1 MQHTTSIVLM
11 LSPSEQVILRNF
23 AELLKSGIQ
32 KAIKTKKVTK
42 FGAVNSSG
50 RLHDSVEIRYT
61 ENGFQILANDYIT
74 GLIWGVRP
82 GESTATIGQISRWI
96 DEKPIQSS
104 LPNNT
109 LAALIVR
116 KQMKEGNM
124 IWRTHKGANSGLLE
138 DALSDDKFDNFIELL
153 ASQSVTEL
161 TDKIVESFDLKL
173 A

>member
-1 MQHTTSIVLM
+1 M

-23 AELLKSGIQ
+23 AETLKAAIQ
-32 KAIKTKKVTK
+32 NAIKTKKVTK

-50 RLHDSVEIRYT
+50 RLHDSVEIKYT

-82 GESTATIGQISRWI
+82 GESTATIGAISRWI
-96 DEKPIQSS
+96 DEKPLQSS
-104 LPNNT
+104 IPNET
-109 LAALIVR
+109 LAALIIR

-124 IWRTHKGANSGLLE
+124 VYRTHKGANSGLLE

-153 ASQSVTEL
+153 ASKSVVNL
-161 TDKIVESFDLKL
+161 TDEIVKSFELKL

>member
-1 MQHTTSIVLM
+1 M
-11 LSPSEQVILRNF
+11 LSPTENIILRNF
-23 AELLKSGIQ
+23 AELLKTEIQ

-50 RLHDSVEIRYT
+50 RLHDSVEIKYT

-82 GESTATIGQISRWI
+82 GESTATIGAISRWI
-96 DEKPIQSS
+96 DEKPVQSTI
-104 LPNNT
+104 PNGT
-109 LAALIVR
+109 LAALIIR

-124 IWRTHKGANSGLLE
+124 IYRTHKGANSGLLE
-138 DALSDDKFDNFIELL
+138 DALSEDKFDNFIELL
-153 ASQSVTEL
+153 ASKSVTEL
-161 TDKIVESFDLKL
+161 TDKIVESFDLKV

>member
-1 MQHTTSIVLM
+1 M

-23 AELLKSGIQ
+23 AEQLKADIQ

-50 RLHDSVEIRYT
+50 RLHDSVEIKYT

-82 GESTATIGQISRWI
+82 GESTARVLDIKSWI
-96 DEKPIQSS
+96 QEKPVNAPI
-104 LPNNT
+104 PINT
-109 LAALIVR
+109 LAYLIVR
-116 KQMKEGNM
+116 SISKKGNM
-124 IWRTHKGANSGLLE
+124 VWRTHKGANSGLLT
-138 DALSDDKFDNFIELL
+138 DALSDDKFDRFIDLL
-153 ASQSVTEL
+153 SSQAVTDL
-161 TDKIVESFDLKL
+161 TERIVQSFDLKS

>member
-1 MQHTTSIVLM
+1 M

-23 AELLKSGIQ
+23 AEQLKADIQ

-50 RLHDSVEIRYT
+50 RLHDSVEIKYT

-82 GESTATIGQISRWI
+82 GESTARVLDIKSWI
-96 DEKPIQSS
+96 QEKPVNAPI
-104 LPNNT
+104 PINT
-109 LAALIVR
+109 LAYLIVR
-116 KQMKEGNM
+116 SISKKGNM
-124 IWRTHKGANSGLLE
+124 VWRTHKGVNSGLLT
-138 DALSDDKFDNFIELL
+138 DALSDDKFDRFIDLL
-153 ASQSVTEL
+153 SSQAVTDL
-161 TDKIVESFDLKL
+161 TERIVQSFDLKS

>member
-1 MQHTTSIVLM
+1 M

-23 AELLKSGIQ
+23 AEQLKADIQ

-50 RLHDSVEIRYT
+50 RLHDSVEIKYT

-74 GLIWGVRP
+74 GLIWGVKP
-82 GESTATIGQISRWI
+82 EESTATIGAISKWI
-96 DEKPIQSS
+96 DEKPVQSN
-104 LPNNT
+104 LPNGT

-116 KQMKEGNM
+116 KMQKEGNM
-124 IWRTHKGANSGLLE
+124 VWRTHKGANSGLLT

-153 ASQSVTEL
+153 ASKSVTEL
-161 TDKIVESFDLKL
+161 TDKIVEAFDFKL

>member
-1 MQHTTSIVLM
+1 M

-23 AELLKSGIQ
+23 AEMLKAGIQ
-32 KAIKTKKVTK
+32 NAIKTKKVTK

-50 RLHDSVEIRYT
+50 RLHDSVEIKYT

-82 GESTATIGQISRWI
+82 GESTATIGAISRWI
-96 DEKPIQSS
+96 DEKPLQSS
-104 LPNNT
+104 IPNET
-109 LAALIVR
+109 LAALIIR
-116 KQMKEGNM
+116 KQIKEGNM
-124 IWRTHKGANSGLLE
+124 VYRTHKGANSGLLE

-153 ASQSVTEL
+153 ASKSVVNL
-161 TDKIVESFDLKL
+161 TDEIVKSFDLKL

>member
-1 MQHTTSIVLM
+1 M
-11 LSPSEQVILRNF
+11 LSPTENIILRNF
-23 AELLKSGIQ
+23 AEQLKAEIQ

-42 FGAVNSSG
+42 YGAVNSSG

-74 GLIWGVRP
+74 GLIWGVKP
-82 GESTATIGQISRWI
+82 NESTATIGAISKWI
-96 DEKPIQSS
+96 DEKPLQSS
-104 LPNNT
+104 IPNNT
-109 LAALIVR
+109 LAALIIR

-124 IWRTHKGANSGLLE
+124 VYRTHKGANSGLLT
-138 DALSDDKFDNFIELL
+138 DALSDDKFDNFVELL